1 MSTRPRASSTTRGAG
16 PSGRGAPRG
25 RGAPTTTRG
34 RGGAGARGGSL
45 PGTQPQPAPDPSQ
58 GAAPTGPQATD
69 PTQGTVPT
77 GAEPDQSS
85 PTGRRLLIFCDGTG
99 ENGGDN
105 SGKTSNL
112 ARLALSIG
120 AEGTDRKEQICYYQ
134 QGLGT
139 GKFSVSKIFQMA
151 VGQGMAENI
160 QNIYS
165 ALAPQAASP
174 SQPEASTSQ
183 RAEPAQPGAS
193 SSTTEPGSPP
203 RWQRG
208 DTLCFFGFSR
218 GAATA
223 RFAANFIATVGFRLE
238 GPAATSEVGQLYETW
253 NALKEDTDYKLPEG
267 FEKPEIEC
275 VGVFDTVSALG
286 ITRTQQA
293 GIRPGVATTADPLKA
308 KGDVLNG
315 SILSG
320 FHALAL
326 HEMRQAFAPDLWIAQ
341 ASPAQKIFQTWFI
354 GKHSDIGG
362 GPPQDQPNSGLANA
376 TLRWM
381 VERIRSI
388 GIGVA
393 IENEELNA
401 QLAIPESEAGQG
413 QVRSQN
419 PVTGTVAGGPQVQR
433 QPGTYQ
439 KGHEAVHISV
449 RIQGL
454 LNTKE
459 LPQQP
464 SLEALIGRS
473 QPVPNSTTE
482 FEWGRTVEGDEI
494 TMLEDTVIAPEEN
507 APGDKERPN
516 KVEEELPKGAEEHPH
531 EVEEGLLHDLLGD
544 DSPSVAKSKLKKVE
558 REQLVTESA
567 RKEARGRSTTS
578 WAQEGLDD

>member
-151 VGQGMAENI
+151 VGQVPLLLRQQALHSRKQALHNVQSLHNPERALQQ
-160 QNIYS
+160 QN
-165 ALAPQAASP
+165 LVLRQDGK
-174 SQPEASTSQ
+174 EAILS
-183 RAEPAQPGAS
+183 
-193 SSTTEPGSPP
+193 
-203 RWQRG
+203 
-208 DTLCFFGFSR
+208 
-218 GAATA
+218 
-223 RFAANFIATVGFRLE
+223 NFIATVGFRLE